1 MLSGVLGKK
10 LGMAQIFS
18 PDGKVIPVTVVD
30 VGTWYVTQI
39 KTPEKDGYSAIQ
51 IGLPRKRYQG
61 SSFSPEWLKKKSDFF
76 LHIKEVKSVDQS
88 HAFEL
93 GQQITLEN
101 VALQEGEYVAV
112 TGTST
117 GIGFQGGV
125 KRWGFAGGPKTHGSN
140 LHRRPG
146 SSGFLRRQGEIM
158 KGKKFP
164 GHCGHDQVTVSG
176 LNVAKIDKNVGCLFI
191 KGALPGKKDSLVI
204 IRKQGV

>member
-61 SSFSPEWLKKKSDFF
+61 SAFSPEWLKKKSDFF

-125 KRWGFAGGPKTHGSN
+125 KRWGFAGGPKTHGSK

-176 LNVAKIDKNVGCLFI
+176 LNVAKIDKNAGCLFI

>member
-61 SSFSPEWLKKKSDFF
+61 SAFSPEWLKKKSDFF

-117 GIGFQGGV
+117 GIGFQGSV
-125 KRWGFAGGPKTHGSN
+125 KRWGFAGGPKTHGSK

-176 LNVAKIDKNVGCLFI
+176 LNVAKIDKNAGCLFI